1 MRVVIFVDN
10 DDKNRQIK
18 KTIIMMMMIKKSHK
32 PMIGCLHVGQL
43 DNLGLQLE
51 HTGWPERHWVEMEI
65 IQEVENKNKN
75 RRQTKPEKSALAGSS
90 PQCRLGTQ
98 APRAFP
104 LLEQPEDNVGQPDQ
118 RHDAEV
124 EDAHNKLLRT
134 SIMTKESSC
143 ALTSSTFF

>member
-18 KTIIMMMMIKKSHK
+18 KTIIIMMMIIKKSHK

-65 IQEVENKNKN
+65 SQEVRNTNIA
-75 RRQTKPEKSALAGSS
+75 KSTTDPGVDY
-90 PQCRLGTQ
+90 
-98 APRAFP
+98 F
-104 LLEQPEDNVGQPDQ
+104 DQ
-118 RHDAEV
+118 
-124 EDAHNKLLRT
+124 
-134 SIMTKESSC
+134 
-143 ALTSSTFF
+143 